1 MFGDDVNMHR
11 AATAVRGGQLAYWRI
26 DRGAAETVIML
37 HGMGGDHRGLAELAA
52 ALSSANVIVPDLP
65 GYGESEPL
73 PGAHTLTEYADA
85 VAELRTALGLGPVHL
100 VGHSLG
106 ASISLVH
113 AARHGAGL
121 RSLTLLNPVTTA
133 DNFTANLS
141 KLYFRAAA
149 RLPAAASRFWL
160 ASKPAVYISDAF
172 VIATR
177 DRARRRWILESDY
190 RNYRLASVRGMIES
204 FLSYYD
210 TPFDEHAAAIT
221 VPALLLTGGRDGIAP
236 PKSVSALAARMPGAH
251 YVEVAGA
258 GHLVPVEQPAEVA
271 TVLRDFLAGP
281 SRMMVTAEGE

>member
-1 MFGDDVNMHR
+1 MFGDDVTMHR
-11 AATAVRGGQLAYWRI
+11 GSTAVRGGRLAYWRI
-26 DRGAAETVIML
+26 DRNAAETVVML
-37 HGMGGDHRGLAELAA
+37 HGMGGDHRGLAELAD

-73 PGAHTLTEYADA
+73 PGAHTLTAYADA
-85 VAELRTALGLGPVHL
+85 IADLRTALKLGPVHL

-133 DNFTANLS
+133 DNFTAGLS
-141 KLYFRAAA
+141 KLYFRTAA
-149 RLPAAASRFWL
+149 RLPVAMSRFWL

-172 VIATR
+172 VIATK

-190 RNYRLASVRGMIES
+190 RNDRLASVRGMIES

-221 VPALLLTGGRDGIAP
+221 TPALLLTGSRDGIAP
-236 PKSVSALAARMPGAH
+236 PKSVSALAARMASAH
-251 YVEVAGA
+251 YVQVSGA
-258 GHLVPVEQPAEVA
+258 GHLVPVERPAEVA
-271 TVLRDFLAGP
+271 TVVRDFLAGP